1 MKKETIR
8 KIGKSILLSDLV
20 TLAVWIGGIGL
31 IKVAI
36 VMKDNIPQEIR
47 VMYLL
52 FVILYILFMVVL
64 FYQTKMM
71 HMLRRIEDSISI
83 LP

>member
-1 MKKETIR
+1 MKKETVR

-31 IKVAI
+31 IKVAF
-36 VMKDNIPQEIR
+36 VMKDNIPSEIR

-71 HMLRRIEDSISI
+71 HMLRRLENT
-83 LP
+83 

>member
-31 IKVAI
+31 IKVAV

-52 FVILYILFMVVL
+52 FVILYILFMIVL

-71 HMLRRIEDSISI
+71 HMLIRIEDSRR
-83 LP
+83 

>member
-1 MKKETIR
+1 MEKETIR

-31 IKVAI
+31 IKVAF
-36 VMKDNIPQEIR
+36 VMKDSIPQEIR

-52 FVILYILFMVVL
+52 FVILYILFMIVL

-71 HMLRRIEDSISI
+71 HMLIRIEDSRR
-83 LP
+83 

>member
-8 KIGKSILLSDLV
+8 KIAKSILLSDLV
-20 TLAVWIGGIGL
+20 TLTVWIGGIGL

-36 VMKDNIPQEIR
+36 VMGDNIPPEIR

-64 FYQTKMM
+64 FYQTKMI
-71 HMLRRIEDSISI
+71 HMLRRIENNRR
-83 LP
+83 

>member
-1 MKKETIR
+1 MKKEAVR

-20 TLAVWIGGIGL
+20 TLAVWIGGFGL
-31 IKVAI
+31 IKVAV

-47 VMYLL
+47 VIYLL

-71 HMLRRIEDSISI
+71 HMLRRLEDT
-83 LP
+83 

>member
-1 MKKETIR
+1 MKKEAVR

-31 IKVAI
+31 IKVAV

-52 FVILYILFMVVL
+52 FVILYILFMIVL

-71 HMLRRIEDSISI
+71 HMLRRLEDNRR
-83 LP
+83 

>member
-8 KIGKSILLSDLV
+8 KIAKSILLSDLV
-20 TLAVWIGGIGL
+20 TLAVWIGGISL
-31 IKVAI
+31 IKVAV
-36 VMKDNIPQEIR
+36 VMGNNIPPEIR

-52 FVILYILFMVVL
+52 FVILYILFMIVL

-71 HMLRRIEDSISI
+71 HMLRRIEQQ
-83 LP
+83 

>member
-1 MKKETIR
+1 MKKEAVR

-31 IKVAI
+31 IKVAV

-71 HMLRRIEDSISI
+71 HMLRRLEDNRR
-83 LP
+83 